1 MADDDKT
8 FEDRIADALF
18 RIASSPKT
26 TAAAYKKQ
34 RQAERKEAA
43 AEQKT
48 AALTAQAE
56 QTTAALTEQ
65 ATAIAAARA
74 ALEEC
79 KAAFAASIEE
89 AHDHLRGYYNS
100 IAEADR
106 HLRYRIM
113 NYAGLLHGY
122 NAQLQDLP
130 DWPAIKRMIPGLPAD
145 LPAAPPAEV
154 VSENVREDW
163 AGSVFVPGSTLTRSI
178 VHKVTNQ

>member
-122 NAQLQDLP
+122 NAQLQELP
-130 DWPAIKRMIPGLPAD
+130 DWPAIKQMVPDLSD
-145 LPAAPPAEV
+145 LPVTPPAEV

-163 AGSVFVPGSTLTRSI
+163 SGHTFIADSSLTRT
-178 VHKVTNQ
+178 VRGAA